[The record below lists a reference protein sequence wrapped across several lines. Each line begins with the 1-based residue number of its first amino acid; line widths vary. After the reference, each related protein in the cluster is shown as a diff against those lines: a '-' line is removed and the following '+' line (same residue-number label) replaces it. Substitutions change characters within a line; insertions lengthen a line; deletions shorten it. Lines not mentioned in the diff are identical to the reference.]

1 MKFLTFLNSRNP
13 FTKGFKQPI
22 GPTNID
28 FFRVKDESSYY
39 VDRRYL
45 YSLKEVSGKPLW
57 MTRRKTFIIG
67 FATTIKSIIWISRN
81 LFINNFKYV
90 LTYKFSQDSIEL
102 LFGHIRGTYGCNNNP
117 NCLQF
122 RYAIRS
128 LLLHNSIKT
137 SSGNCTLLIPSNDS
151 LFSLKLKYKRTGEQQ
166 DTVITIDDIFSC

>member
-1 MKFLTFLNSRNP
+1 MTFLTPGICLLKVSNNLLGQQILIFLEL
-13 FTKGFKQPI
+13 
-22 GPTNID
+22 
-28 FFRVKDESSYY
+28 KDESSYY
-39 VDRRYL
+39 VGRRYL

-67 FATTIKSIIWISRN
+67 FATAIKSIIWISRN
-81 LFINNFKYV
+81 LFVNNFKYV

-151 LFSLKLKYKRTGEQQ
+151 LFSLKWKYKSTGEQQ
-166 DTVITIDDIFSC
+166 DTVITIDDIFSS